1 MEKFVNCCVI
11 YDNSGNPIDI
21 VESKTITETA
31 FKDLKKKVALN
42 KKEIAQ
48 AKSDKEKE
56 LLEKEIKEQA
66 KQDKHTI
73 LLAYLMF
80 NEIVERGKANTT
92 NEFEEMFAC
101 WLVGKCE
108 IAIELCPKEY
118 LDILERLGLDYGRN

>member
-56 LLEKEIKEQA
+56 LLESWPCASLWYAPSISPS
-66 KQDKHTI
+66 
-73 LLAYLMF
+73 
-80 NEIVERGKANTT
+80 VS
-92 NEFEEMFAC
+92 
-101 WLVGKCE
+101 
-108 IAIELCPKEY
+108 
-118 LDILERLGLDYGRN
+118 